1 MRRRSGDVFPCGMCS
16 KSTAAS
22 STASTAEST
31 AAVSASSTASAAAS
45 STDDTEI
52 DDDTA
57 E

>member
-1 MRRRSGDVFPCGMCS
+1 VKCEEGDVFPCGMCS